1 MSDLAN
7 KILSDADE
15 KMSKAVA
22 VAKEDFGAIRTG
34 RAHPSMFAKIMVDY
48 YGTFTPLSQLA
59 SVQVPEARMAV
70 VSPYDKGAM
79 PLIEKAI
86 RDSDLG
92 VNPASDGAVIRVG
105 FPQLTEERRKE
116 FIKVARTKAEES
128 RVSVRNIRRHSKE
141 ALEKLEKDG
150 EVGKDDVARAE
161 KDLEKNTSVHVAKI
175 DELLQHKESE
185 LLEV

>member
-15 KMSKAVA
+15 KMVKAVE

-105 FPQLTEERRKE
+105 FPQLTEDRRKE
-116 FIKVARTKAEES
+116 FIKVAKTKAEES
-128 RVSVRNIRRHSKE
+128 RVSVIGVWIKPGAMALTVMFRLAHSKAKVLVNPINP
-141 ALEKLEKDG
+141 ALD
-150 EVGKDDVARAE
+150 A
-161 KDLEKNTSVHVAKI
+161 T
-175 DELLQHKESE
+175 
-185 LLEV
+185 